1 MGAFKCDTD
10 ALNSK
15 VNLNLKKG
23 KSCLD
28 DGANTLASISIPSNF
43 SYAGSLSSM
52 PSTIRNNGEKVNEL
66 QRWVTDVVN
75 KFTNAESA
83 NNSIVNGIKNNI
95 NINYS
100 TESVAVVKSE
110 TTSISSIFENIGS
123 IIESFVIDAVE
134 NARAI
139 KGTNANIEVSYENP
153 ITMEEGFEVLSTFID
168 SIPFMKNTA
177 TTICTAFN
185 ALSSIIKGLTQ
196 FVGALID
203 VGAILGGAV
212 ISAVTGIGEIIA
224 YLCTDSTLSIDELE
238 ENLENGIT
246 AKIWGT
252 VMDFVST
259 SYVENAWNDFY
270 ENNLLGQFIDS
281 YAVGIFKHDGIGCNI
296 LSGIGY
302 VGGIV
307 ALTVFTAGIA
317 GLGLGASAGAGT
329 AAGTAAGTMA
339 STTTSTLISSAYA
352 AISAFGKY
360 TGESWAEDK
369 MSSWEGIQEAV
380 RNGDISQSDYE
391 KMKQIRD
398 LSDEEWNEIYNEYL
412 NGNITLEQLQEMK
425 QIRKIP
431 DDWKTA
437 ENTVAG
443 LEYGSL
449 NALWEG
455 AQWLVGGFLGEI
467 TAGFGKVG
475 ASIRVGVDSLFNT
488 ADTPFRSLITAATE
502 GKSFGDVFET
512 NGGWSSVITDFS
524 IGLIGSL
531 GGEIFDGIKSI
542 KNNNNLLDDEI
553 KSIKNNYSANDIIN
567 NYMKNIDQ
575 YSKNGISLEDCLE
588 LNNVKVFNSS
598 SKLEA
603 AETFGDFKLYLLEKT
618 KKKLS
623 NSFLSNKSREEI
635 SSLVQYYENSFSVGD
650 INAEKMYLEFSKYLN
665 NNDKTEARRIF
676 ESGMAE
682 SFARKLTDKQL
693 ASIFNYTKLGGYEI
707 NAWLNDTVLDLSNG
721 PVKAR
726 SKYSS
731 LEEIQN
737 IISGHMV
744 SEGQS
749 NKVFPSS
756 EGSIIDALDS
766 LISSAKYSDA
776 IVTYRGLKGLYDGN
790 TKINPIF
797 LNIGDSFTS
806 QGYQS
811 SSVVL
816 KNSFGKKE
824 GYNIILKIIVP
835 PKSGTAAYIEN
846 LSGVSGYNQMEM
858 LIKRNAKMT
867 VVGDIEYKRINGK
880 LKTIIPVIV
889 N

>member
-307 ALTVFTAGIA
+307 ALTVFTAGVA

-512 NGGWSSVITDFS
+512 NGGWSSVITDL
-524 IGLIGSL
+524 IVGLIGST
-531 GGEIFDGIKSI
+531 GGEIF
-542 KNNNNLLDDEI
+542 N
-553 KSIKNNYSANDIIN
+553 
-567 NYMKNIDQ
+567 
-575 YSKNGISLEDCLE
+575 
-588 LNNVKVFNSS
+588 S
-598 SKLEA
+598 SKLNNNTLNNDDAFVTEINESKLLDKLKEFIGNKNTNINVNA
-603 AETFGDFKLYLLEKT
+603 NSSQNANRIDYSKFNTPDIDLTEFIKAKNAYMKFYEDNIQFFQNYGIDKNFIEQQFNQVCLCNDQEYLNYVKMCFGHGVSCTAFNYQGYSFLP
-618 KKKLS
+618 S
-623 NSFLSNKSREEI
+623 NSLAKDIAHEITHSFGNIYLNEQGQYVTNYIALDEAFTETVATSIGLDAITAVSYSGNTDFIREI
-635 SSLVQYYENSFSVGD
+635 SEKLDTHGYYNAFFDAYILRNGD
-650 INAEKMYLEFSKYLN
+650 KIKNIIDRIAGNGSYNELANMFKESQNAFVEAYQTNDWSKY
-665 NNDKTEARRIF
+665 
-676 ESGMAE
+676 
-682 SFARKLTDKQL
+682 
-693 ASIFNYTKLGGYEI
+693 YTIKSQIE
-707 NAWLNDTVLDLSNG
+707 D
-721 PVKAR
+721 
-726 SKYSS
+726 
-731 LEEIQN
+731 
-737 IISGHMV
+737 IIS
-744 SEGQS
+744 
-749 NKVFPSS
+749 
-756 EGSIIDALDS
+756 
-766 LISSAKYSDA
+766 
-776 IVTYRGLKGLYDGN
+776 R
-790 TKINPIF
+790 
-797 LNIGDSFTS
+797 LN
-806 QGYQS
+806 
-811 SSVVL
+811 
-816 KNSFGKKE
+816 
-824 GYNIILKIIVP
+824 
-835 PKSGTAAYIEN
+835 
-846 LSGVSGYNQMEM
+846 
-858 LIKRNAKMT
+858 
-867 VVGDIEYKRINGK
+867 
-880 LKTIIPVIV
+880 
-889 N
+889 

>member
-43 SYAGSLSSM
+43 SYRASLSSM

-83 NNSIVNGIKNNI
+83 NNLIVNGINNNI

-110 TTSISSIFENIGS
+110 TTSISSIFGNIES
-123 IIESFVIDAVE
+123 IIDSFVIDAVE

-153 ITMEEGFEVLSTFID
+153 ITVEDGIAVISTMID
-168 SIPFMKNTA
+168 SIPFLKDTA
-177 TTICTAFN
+177 TTICTTFN
-185 ALSSIIKGLTQ
+185 AISSIIKGLAQ
-196 FVGALID
+196 LVGALID
-203 VGAILGGAV
+203 AGAILGGLV
-212 ISAVTGIGEIIA
+212 VGAVTGIGEIIA
-224 YLCTDSTLSIDELE
+224 YLCTDSTLSLDELE
-238 ENLENGIT
+238 EKLENGIT
-246 AKIWGT
+246 AEIWGT

-281 YAVGIFKHDGIGCNI
+281 YAVGIFKHDGIGCDI
-296 LSGIGY
+296 LAGIGY

-307 ALTVFTAGIA
+307 AITVLTMGAA
-317 GLGLGASAGAGT
+317 GLGLGASAG
-329 AAGTAAGTMA
+329 AGTAAGTMA

-360 TGESWAEDK
+360 TGESWAQDK
-369 MSSWEGIQEAV
+369 MSSWEGIEEAV
-380 RNGDISQSDYE
+380 RNGDISQLDYE

-443 LEYGSL
+443 LGYGSL

-467 TAGFGKVG
+467 TAGLGKVG

-524 IGLIGSL
+524 VGLIGSL

-542 KNNNNLLDDEI
+542 KNNNNSLDDEI

-567 NYMKNIDQ
+567 NYLKNIDK

-588 LNNVKVFNSS
+588 LNDVKLFNSS

-603 AETFGDFKLYLLEKT
+603 SETLGDFKLYLLEKA

-676 ESGMAE
+676 ERGMAE

-693 ASIFNYTKLGGYEI
+693 ASIFNYTQLGGFEI
-707 NAWLNDTVLDLSNG
+707 NAWLNDTVLNYSNG

-731 LEEIQN
+731 LDEIQN
-737 IISGHMV
+737 AISGHILPG
-744 SEGQS
+744 GQS
-749 NKVFPSS
+749 NKVFPAA
-756 EGSIIDALDS
+756 EGSIIDGLDS
-766 LISSAKYSDA
+766 IISSAKYSDA

-790 TKINPIF
+790 TKINPKF

-806 QGYQS
+806 PGYQS
-811 SSVVL
+811 SSIVL
-816 KNSFGKKE
+816 NNSYGKKE

-835 PKSGTAAYIEN
+835 PNSGTAAYIEN
-846 LSGVSGYNQMEM
+846 ISGVSGYNQMEM

-867 VVGDIEYKRINGK
+867 VVGDIEYKSINGE